1 MTTRSSKKR
10 TNASGT
16 VTLPQPTEVDAISL
30 DLGNAYS
37 NLMASGGLSCDW
49 RSIQGRLSDST
60 RLKELP
66 FDHCINIGG
75 VHWVFGAVAYTWC
88 PRTLEDFPATNRYF
102 SDWYRRLFL
111 YALHRAFGLR
121 LGEGVF
127 YPQVVLSI
135 PAGLYANEDVVR
147 KVRETLTGSYRIG
160 TTLGTDLNIVISPD
174 ALKIIPEGAG
184 AYIACASAPNGAVF
198 QQGLWFVVDVGYLTS
213 DIVAFR
219 DGDYVPDLSNSDPA
233 AGMRYVS
240 GAVARKLH
248 AITSVDLKPEEIDPY
263 LQCDAMTVN
272 SVSHPIGAY
281 RTAALTNLG
290 TRISGFVQ
298 RNSAGLNLT
307 GIILAGGGA
316 DYVKEYVGGAGL
328 PAIHIAP
335 NARRANV
342 EGAFSL
348 IAR

>member
-1 MTTRSSKKR
+1 MSKKK
-10 TNASGT
+10 NSSAA
-16 VTLPQPTEVDAISL
+16 VLPAPTEIDSISL

-49 RSIQGRLSDST
+49 RSIQGRLSDAT

-66 FDHCINIGG
+66 FDHCIQIGG
-75 VHWVFGAVAYTWC
+75 SYWVFGAAAYTWC

-121 LGEGVF
+121 LSEGVF
-127 YPQVVLSI
+127 YPRVVLSI
-135 PAGLYANEDVVR
+135 PAGLYSNEDVVA
-147 KVRETLTGSYRIG
+147 KVRDTLVGRYCIG
-160 TTLGTDLNIVISPD
+160 TTVGTELHIVVNRD
-174 ALKIIPEGAG
+174 TLQIIPEGAG
-184 AYIACASAPNGAVF
+184 AYIACASAANGAVF
-198 QQGLWFVVDVGYLTS
+198 QQGLWYVVDVGYLTS

-240 GAVARKLH
+240 AAVARKLH
-248 AITSVDLKPEEIDPY
+248 AATDVDLKPEEIDPY
-263 LQCDAMTVN
+263 LHCDAMTIN
-272 SVSHPIGAY
+272 SVSYPISEY
-281 RTAALTNLG
+281 RTGALTNLG
-290 TRISGFVQ
+290 TRIAGFVQ
-298 RNSAGLNLT
+298 RNSAGLNLA

-316 DYVKEYVGGAGL
+316 DYVRDYISGTGL
-328 PAIHIAP
+328 PAIHAAP

>member
-1 MTTRSSKKR
+1 MSKKQ
-10 TNASGT
+10 TQTIAA
-16 VTLPQPTEVDAISL
+16 PQTATTIQAISL
-30 DLGNAYS
+30 DLGNAYC
-37 NLMASGGLSCDW
+37 NLTASGGLNFDW
-49 RSIQGRLSDST
+49 RSVQGRVSDAT
-60 RLKELP
+60 RLKDLP
-66 FDHCINIGG
+66 FDHVINIEGQL
-75 VHWVFGAVAYTWC
+75 WAFGSAAYTFA

-102 SDWYRRLFL
+102 SAWYKRLFT
-111 YALHRAFGLR
+111 YALFRAFGLR
-121 LGEGVF
+121 IGEGVF
-127 YPQVVLSI
+127 YPRVILSI
-135 PAGLYANEDVVR
+135 PAGLYSNEDVVR
-147 KVRETLTGSYRIG
+147 KVKDNLIG
-160 TTLGTDLNIVISPD
+160 AYTISTVLGTDLHVVIHPGNMQVV
-174 ALKIIPEGAG
+174 PEGAG

-290 TRISGFVQ
+290 TRIAGFVQ

-316 DYVKEYVGGAGL
+316 DYVHEYISSAGL
-328 PAIHIAP
+328 PAVHLSP

-342 EGAFSL
+342 EGAYSL
-348 IAR
+348 IGE